1 MSFTIDFI
9 GIGAARCGTTWLY
22 ECLKEHPEIFLPE
35 KKELHFFDDDANY
48 NKGITFYESYFN
60 GNTSSLIQGEITP
73 RYLLYKD
80 SISRIKS
87 HYPDVKLIISL
98 RDPVERA
105 FSQYKY
111 FRFNKKKEDNK
122 DFHEALNGDFREDYI
137 EKSLYYE
144 NLQHVYD
151 NFDKDNV
158 LVIFTSDIGQRPD
171 SLVKQVYGFLGVNTD
186 YSPIYIHEKIN
197 SSQNGFYD
205 PPVFW
210 ARFNKMIYLKTREV
224 SGRVRSESP
233 VKNKILNKFIS
244 SRLVIF
250 TADKINKLLDRYLN
264 SRHKIHLD
272 KSVKKAIFEKHFKKD
287 TQKLENLLDISL
299 EHWYT

>member
-1 MSFTIDFI
+1 M
-9 GIGAARCGTTWLY
+9 Y

-35 KKELHFFDDDANY
+35 KKELHFFDDDENY

-60 GNTSSLIQGEITP
+60 GNISSLIQGEITP

-122 DFHEALNGDFREDYI
+122 DFQEALNGDFREDYI

-210 ARFNKMIYLKTREV
+210 ARLNKMIYLKTREV
-224 SGRVRSESP
+224 SGRVHSESP

-250 TADKINKLLDRYLN
+250 TVDKINKLLDRYLN

-272 KSVKKAIFEKHFKKD
+272 KSIKKAIFEKHFKKD
-287 TQKLENLLDISL
+287 TQKLENLLGISL